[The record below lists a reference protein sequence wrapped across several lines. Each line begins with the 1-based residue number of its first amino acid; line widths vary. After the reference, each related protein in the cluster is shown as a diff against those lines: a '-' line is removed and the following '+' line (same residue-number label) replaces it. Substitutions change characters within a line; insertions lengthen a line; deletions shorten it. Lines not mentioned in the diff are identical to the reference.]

1 MARADGKANERKT
14 KRSPLNFTQCRPG
27 QGRNGRLKGGRARGG
42 ESGGGGLSHRTA
54 QENPNKIFLLCIMFS
69 LSLSFF
75 HCGPKIVYLLTLC
88 IFKQVFGGPPPP
100 PHLHMCLFYFHL
112 ATKQIEMQLI

>member
-42 ESGGGGLSHRTA
+42 ESGGGGAISPHCTREPKQDFFVMHNVL
-54 QENPNKIFLLCIMFS
+54 S
-69 LSLSFF
+69 LSLFSIADQKSCTF
-75 HCGPKIVYLLTLC
+75 
-88 IFKQVFGGPPPP
+88 
-100 PHLHMCLFYFHL
+100 
-112 ATKQIEMQLI
+112 